1 MIRRKTSVVLLA
13 FGMVVAASSARA
25 QGSWGGAVS
34 GMGGGSLPL
43 AVNGLRISDPSVPM
57 DLRSDGGVN
66 KKAGVIGGRVSIFR
80 RVERGIE
87 WGGLFDV
94 RTFRY
99 DGKAGV
105 ETRVT
110 GTVAGSPVNDIEI
123 SAGDE
128 TRVTMMM
135 AALVARM
142 PLGRTPDMPGGRWTP
157 YVAVGG
163 GNQHARI
170 KADTSFTTD
179 APTGLLLGSVEVA
192 VSPRIGIFGEYRYE
206 HLRDEVTMDTTTV
219 KIKLRT
225 NHIAGGI
232 TFHF

>member
-1 MIRRKTSVVLLA
+1 MVCRKTSVVLLVM
-13 FGMVVAASSARA
+13 GVLLAASPARA
-25 QGSWGGAVS
+25 QGSWGVAVS

-43 AVNGLRISDPSVPM
+43 AVNGLRISDPSVPL
-57 DLRSDGGVN
+57 DLTSNGGIN
-66 KKAGVIGGRVSIFR
+66 KKAGVVGGRLSIFR
-80 RVERGIE
+80 HVERGIE

-105 ETRVT
+105 ATRVT
-110 GTVAGSPVNDIEI
+110 GTIAGSPVNDVEI

-135 AALVARM
+135 AAVTARM
-142 PLGRTPDMPGGRWTP
+142 PLGRTADMPGGRWTP
-157 YVAVGG
+157 YLALGA
-163 GNQHARI
+163 GNQHARVTT
-170 KADTSFTTD
+170 DTSFTTN
-179 APTGLLLGSVEVA
+179 APAGLVLGGIEVA
-192 VSPRIGIFGEYRYE
+192 VAPRVGIFGEYRFEY
-206 HLRDEVTMDTTTV
+206 LRDEVTMDTTTV
-219 KIKLRT
+219 NIKLRT